1 MSGEQPLNKLIA
13 AARDM
18 QQRQEAA
25 TQAAKDT
32 AAKAQQ
38 GKPQGE
44 H

>member
-1 MSGEQPLNKLIA
+1 MSAEQPLNKLIA

-18 QQRQEAA
+18 QAARDAA

-32 AAKAQQ
+32 AAQVHQ

>member
-1 MSGEQPLNKLIA
+1 MSAEQPLNKLIA

-18 QQRQEAA
+18 QAKQQAA
-25 TQAAKDT
+25 TQAAKDV
-32 AAKAQQ
+32 AAQVQQ